1 MFGLCR
7 YKNALGRPGKGIH
20 SYRIA
25 NIAVVDVTFEGNK
38 NAEAISQAL
47 KLILP
52 LRNGPKPI
60 AVTVKIHDDLT
71 LELLVK

>member
-1 MFGLCR
+1 MSTTQTERYLVAPTDHQVCR
-7 YKNALGRPGKGIH
+7 NV
-20 SYRIA
+20 
-25 NIAVVDVTFEGNK
+25 AVVDVTFEGNK

-60 AVTVKIHDDLT
+60 AVNVKIHDDST
-71 LELLVK
+71 VELLVK

>member
-1 MFGLCR
+1 MSTTQTERYLAAPTDHQVCR
-7 YKNALGRPGKGIH
+7 NV
-20 SYRIA
+20 
-25 NIAVVDVTFEGNK
+25 AVVDVTFEGNK